1 MKHKCQYCGNGC
13 YCKCGD
19 KNTCTYPYNKGICRK
34 CRLND

>member
-13 YCKCGD
+13 YCKCGNPCGY
-19 KNTCTYPYNKGICRK
+19 KYNKGICRQ